1 MRYKDKLYAITEEK
15 EIVDY
20 DVLGNP
26 IYNVVK
32 TYHEIRCN
40 VEPYSSAMA
49 KESYGEFEEVSN
61 RAFTEPHELIELNTT
76 LSDKTTLYEV
86 VESLEYDKH
95 YEVLLKQIGSD
106 TGER

>member
-1 MRYKDKLYAITEEK
+1 MRYKDKLYVVTKEK

-32 TYHEIRCN
+32 TYHDIKCN
-40 VEPYSSAMA
+40 IEPYNSAMA
-49 KESYGEFEEVSN
+49 KLSYGEFEEVTN
-61 RAFTEPHELIELNTT
+61 RAFTETSKLIELDAI
-76 LSDKTTLYEV
+76 LSDKKNLYEV
-86 VESLEYDKH
+86 IEALKYKKH

-106 TGER
+106 SDG